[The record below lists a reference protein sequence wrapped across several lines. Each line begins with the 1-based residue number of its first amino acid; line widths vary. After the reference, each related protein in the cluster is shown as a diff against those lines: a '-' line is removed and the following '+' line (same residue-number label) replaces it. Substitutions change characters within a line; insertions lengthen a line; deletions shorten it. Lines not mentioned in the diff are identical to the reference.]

1 MSSPVG
7 ARRHHSHRGRDM
19 IHRKDESGYRSED
32 TGAPRSTRGHSLNS
46 PLEDVKQMRI
56 VAREERTHTPL
67 PPSTASCERGS
78 SVMVAY
84 SRQISQARFSREL
97 VYAKSSTSRWIASLS
112 RKLSARWCPE
122 GCYASAPL
130 LRRPDPLAPVE
141 ESATRFPLACSSF
154 LLYTPHA
161 THQTRRQKRS
171 EPSQRRRSGHRRSH
185 LRDERLPQATLTP
198 KRTLTVTGCGGMVPC
213 RLCAGRPT
221 RCHQTAPP

>member
-1 MSSPVG
+1 
-7 ARRHHSHRGRDM
+7 M

-32 TGAPRSTRGHSLNS
+32 TGAPRSTRWHSLNS

-56 VAREERTHTPL
+56 VAREERTRTPL

-130 LRRPDPLAPVE
+130 LRRPDPLSPVE
-141 ESATRFPLACSSF
+141 ESASRFPLACSSS

-161 THQTRRQKRS
+161 K
-171 EPSQRRRSGHRRSH
+171 PVVRSGQNRA
-185 LRDERLPQATLTP
+185 RDVDQDTAVHISETRDSLEANSS
-198 KRTLTVTGCGGMVPC
+198 
-213 RLCAGRPT
+213 GR
-221 RCHQTAPP
+221 